1 MIKRLRIIIAARSI
15 RYRGVVL
22 KGYRSKGRDRDKKAR
37 TLSGKKIRDGK
48 VNNFCLCFIYWSIT
62 QGYADY

>member
-22 KGYRSKGRDRDKKAR
+22 KAIVLKDEIVTKKR
-37 TLSGKKIRDGK
+37 VR
-48 VNNFCLCFIYWSIT
+48 
-62 QGYADY
+62 

>member
-37 TLSGKKIRDGK
+37 ALSGKKIRDGK
-48 VNNFCLCFIYWSIT
+48 VNNFCLCFIVWSIT
-62 QGYADY
+62 QGYVDY